1 VKYVKVALNL
11 PLYQSFHY
19 RVPGELAPK
28 IEKGKQV
35 LVPFRNRNL
44 RGFIVEEGEG
54 KRLKRLKFVRR
65 VIEDFPPLSS
75 NFLHLGKWISEYY
88 FCPLG
93 EVLYSFLPA
102 STTFKIN
109 AEDSPKNSSPFFSNF
124 KNIENPSSGSVLL
137 FQIEEEEEKI
147 ALCLELISKTLKE
160 NKQVI
165 LIVPEISYINSF
177 KEIILRRL
185 KEEIGIFHSR
195 LSPRER
201 YKEWER
207 IRKGKINLIIGTRSV
222 VFSPLIS
229 PGLLIIEEEENL
241 SYKQIEA
248 PRYHTREVAIKR
260 GKIEGFSVVLFSATP
275 SLESRYQVEKGKYK
289 LIKIQ
294 RKEKRVPRIK
304 IVDMRKE
311 KSYPLSASLK
321 SAIAWNLKE
330 RGLILLFLNRRGFAS
345 FLLCRECGKVIRC
358 PNCNIGLSFHLRNNL
373 ICHYC
378 NYQESVPLMCP
389 FCGGSRLSQIGAGT
403 EQIEM
408 KVKKMFP
415 QACIRRVDIDIIN
428 SSSSYREFLRDFT
441 QGKINLLIGTQLAIK
456 REILQKI
463 TLVGII
469 SADISLNLPDF
480 RATEQSFHFF
490 NKIRNFMRREGEII
504 IQTYNPDHYVFA
516 NLEKEEEF
524 YEKEMRIRK
533 ELEYPPYFHWVRIL
547 LEGRIK
553 ERVKEIAEKIDKR
566 LKKEK
571 VNFLGP
577 SPCPFPRI
585 KGKYR
590 YHLILKS
597 KEISEIRSILEK
609 RVISLFNKSKGV
621 RIVIDV
627 DPLQTI

>member
-1 VKYVKVALNL
+1 MKYVKVALNL

-54 KRLKRLKFVRR
+54 KRLKRLKFIRR

-248 PRYHTREVAIKR
+248 PRYHTREVAIER

-311 KSYPLSASLK
+311 KNYPLSASLK

-408 KVKKMFP
+408 KVRKMFP

-428 SSSSYREFLRDFT
+428 SSSSYREFLSDFT

-469 SADISLNLPDF
+469 SADISLNLPNF

-627 DPLQTI
+627 DPLQTT

>member
-248 PRYHTREVAIKR
+248 PRYHTREVAIER

-408 KVKKMFP
+408 KVRKMFP

-621 RIVIDV
+621 RIIIDV

>member
-533 ELEYPPYFHWVRIL
+533 ELEYPPYFH
-547 LEGRIK
+547 
-553 ERVKEIAEKIDKR
+553 
-566 LKKEK
+566 
-571 VNFLGP
+571 
-577 SPCPFPRI
+577 
-585 KGKYR
+585 
-590 YHLILKS
+590 
-597 KEISEIRSILEK
+597 
-609 RVISLFNKSKGV
+609 
-621 RIVIDV
+621 
-627 DPLQTI
+627 

>member
-1 VKYVKVALNL
+1 MKYVKVALNL